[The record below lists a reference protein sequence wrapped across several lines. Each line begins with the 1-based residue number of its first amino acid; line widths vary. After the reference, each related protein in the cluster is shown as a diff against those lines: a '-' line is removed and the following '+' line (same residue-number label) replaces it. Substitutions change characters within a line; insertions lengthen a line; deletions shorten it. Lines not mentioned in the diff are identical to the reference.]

1 MARILVID
9 DDASLLQMMSLML
22 TRAGHES
29 IPANNGK
36 EGIEIARAQQPD
48 LAIVDIM
55 MPGLNGYEVCRIMRE
70 DPQLMDIPLLVLTA
84 LAQPEQ
90 RDHAEE
96 SGADDFVTK
105 PITRDDLVSRVDDL
119 LRTGPRNFP
128 APPPPV
134 QAPSK
139 ADSGLLDE
147 PATRPLTEPYPSQAP
162 QREPLNLFPLV
173 SVMGLQVGVGA
184 STLAINL
191 AAALGEEARVA
202 LMDLHNK
209 GGDVARQLQMTPP
222 KVDWTDLA
230 GIAPGAD
237 KRLIGRALM
246 LNKAAGLAVLAAPEQ
261 PTEARLTDAG
271 LSYVLSVMS
280 EAFRYLVAD
289 LPPVLNPMNATALRR
304 ARQVVLVINDDPASL
319 EMLSGVLHNVEDLKL
334 AAEPL
339 IVFNRTHPHGASFEE
354 VMQAL
359 DHPLAA
365 NIPHEPAQAQAV
377 SEGIPLV
384 KTQPDSLFTRAVV
397 QLARQLAASVS
408 RPYNGAT

>member
-9 DDASLLQMMSLML
+9 DDASLLQMMGLML

-29 IPANNGK
+29 IPANNGR
-36 EGIEIARAQQPD
+36 EGIEVARAEQPD

-55 MPGLNGYEVCRIMRE
+55 MPGLNGYEVCRLMRE
-70 DPQLMDIPLLVLTA
+70 DPELMDIPLLVLTA

-105 PITRDDLVSRVDDL
+105 PITRDDLVSRVDEL

-128 APPPPV
+128 SPPSPVEPPT
-134 QAPSK
+134 K
-139 ADSGLLDE
+139 AESGLLE
-147 PATRPLTEPYPSQAP
+147 QPSTRPLTEPYPSQAP
-162 QREPLNLFPLV
+162 QREPPKLFPLI
-173 SVMGLQVGVGA
+173 SVMGLKLGVGA
-184 STLAINL
+184 TTLATNL
-191 AAALGEEARVA
+191 AAVLGEEARVA

-209 GGDVARQLQMTPP
+209 GGDVTNQLQMTPI

-246 LNKAAGLAVLAAPEQ
+246 LNRAAGMAVLAAPSE
-261 PTEARLTDAG
+261 PTDERLTDAG
-271 LSYVLSVMS
+271 LSYVLSVLS

-304 ARQVVLVINDDPASL
+304 ARQVVLVINDDPSSI
-319 EMLSGVLHNVEDLKL
+319 EILSGVLKNVQDLKL

-339 IVFNRTHPHGASFEE
+339 VVFNRTHPHGASLEE

-359 DHPLAA
+359 DHPLVA
-365 NIPHEPAQAQAV
+365 NIPYEPAQSQAV
-377 SEGIPLV
+377 SDGIPLA
-384 KTQPDSLFTRAVV
+384 KTHPDTLFTRAVV
-397 QLARQLAASVS
+397 QLARQLAATVS
-408 RPYNGAT
+408 RPADGAS